1 MRPGRRVSN
10 NVFFIISSGQHKA
23 AVMHVDEEGAHDELL
38 HAVRQQ
44 HDEHDDGCCTHCTH
58 KR

>member
-1 MRPGRRVSN
+1 MSN
-10 NVFFIISSGQHKA
+10 NVFFIVSSGQHKA

-44 HDEHDDGCCTHCTH
+44 HDEHDDGGCCTLH
-58 KR
+58 R